1 MAVRFGVGRSGL
13 SRSFDNLPQLGRP
26 ADYEPV
32 TFQGFSSFLDQQ
44 NVINGI
50 AKPVSLRATPGL
62 ALVPHFSPFPGCP
75 RNCCPTPTV
84 FRQA

>member
-1 MAVRFGVGRSGL
+1 MTQSVQRGAGPSSLDPHFGYVRFGVGRSGL

-50 AKPVSLRATPGL
+50 ANRCRCG
-62 ALVPHFSPFPGCP
+62 PHRVWRWSV
-75 RNCCPTPTV
+75 RT
-84 FRQA
+84 A

>member
-1 MAVRFGVGRSGL
+1 MGPSSLDPHFGYVRFGVGRSEL

-44 NVINGI
+44 NVISGI
-50 AKPVSLRATPGL
+50 AKPVSLRATR
-62 ALVPHFSPFPGCP
+62 VWRWSV
-75 RNCCPTPTV
+75 RMV
-84 FRQA
+84 